1 MEGSVRLV
9 LSLLMLVAL
18 LAPGEAR
25 AQQFLVHGAAGPIV
39 NARGSSLAAGIGLTA
54 GSRVTILGSFD
65 RTHVPTK
72 TTPLPRGV
80 AYERGG
86 TLTLGTGEVQIS
98 LFDRSRVS
106 PYGVVGFGGGTSRPN
121 VNDIFPNP
129 VTNTVVAPFAGG
141 GIRIP
146 LRDNLTLSG
155 DIRWMLAAGTDADDL
170 IGVAPLRAGI
180 ALKF

>member
-1 MEGSVRLV
+1 MRIV
-9 LSLLMLVAL
+9 LSLLMLVFL
-18 LAPGEAR
+18 LAPEEAR

-39 NARGSSLAAGIGLTA
+39 NDRGFSLAAGIGVTA

-65 RTHVPTK
+65 RTHLPST
-72 TTPLPRGV
+72 TTPLRNGV
-80 AYERGG
+80 AYTRGG
-86 TLTLGTGEVQIS
+86 TLTLGTGEAQIS

-106 PYGVVGFGGGTSRPN
+106 PYGVVGFGGGISRPN

-146 LRDNLTLSG
+146 LRDNLTLFG
-155 DIRWMLAAGTDADDL
+155 DIRWMLAAGTEADDL
-170 IGVAPLRAGI
+170 IGIVPLRAGL
-180 ALKF
+180 AFRF